1 MEVLQ
6 IIQVAVL
13 GPSLFFI
20 SYQALLQRQQVRNQ
34 VAVQRYKLYH
44 LLAEQ
49 YMNLLLRADLDPEL
63 NCIWEPLED
72 DRKKFLDDAQ
82 ALRSWGAWYEMTP
95 TEKRCYRFVRS
106 ALETLEQTHQL
117 RQNKWIDQ
125 ETWLKWQGWIAIWRR
140 ARFFTYVFEDVEP
153 RLITTFATTLR
164 TAGEPTANNRIEEG

>member
-6 IIQVAVL
+6 IIQVGVL

-20 SYQALLQRQQVRNQ
+20 GYQVLLQRQQVRNQ

-44 LLAEQ
+44 LLAQQ

-72 DRKKFLDDAQ
+72 DRRKTLDQAQ
-82 ALRSWGAWYEMTP
+82 SLRTWGAWHAMNP

-117 RQNKWIDQ
+117 NQKNWIDR
-125 ETWLKWQGWIAIWRR
+125 ETWIKWQGWIDIWRG
-140 ARFFTYVFEDVEP
+140 ARFFDYVFEDVEP
-153 RLITTFATTLR
+153 RLISTFVLVLK
-164 TAGEPTANNRIEEG
+164 TAGEPAAENHPGEG